1 MATATA
7 VPEQQQPQMSGF
19 ARAFN
24 VLFSPKATFEDI
36 VRKPSWIVPIAL
48 LTIFSIGAGAL
59 ISKKVDWA
67 SFIRAQSEK
76 SAAFQQLSDDQ
87 KQQRVDIGAKFAPM
101 AAWIFAVCGPILFAV
116 ILTLVYWAAFNVISG
131 AQLRFGVPFGIVS
144 HSFMPSIFATILL
157 IVVLS
162 MKSYGEVNPNT
173 MLASNLA
180 AYVPSD
186 SPNWLISLGQS
197 LDVFWIW
204 TMALLV
210 IGFKAANPRKIS
222 SASAFGTV
230 FGLWAIY
237 VLVKVGWA
245 SMM

>member
-1 MATATA
+1 MATAAA
-7 VPEQQQPQMSGF
+7 VPEQPQGQMSGF

-36 VRKPSWIVPIAL
+36 ARKPSWVVPIVL

-59 ISKKVDWA
+59 ISKKVDWS

-76 SAAFQQLSDDQ
+76 SASFQQLSEDQ
-87 KQQRVDIGAKFAPM
+87 KQQRVEIGAKFAPG
-101 AAWIFAVCGPILFAV
+101 AAWGFAICGPILFAV

-131 AQLRFGVPFGIVS
+131 AQLRFGVPFGIVT
-144 HSFMPSIFATILL
+144 HAFMPSIFATILL
-157 IVVLS
+157 IIVLS
-162 MKSYGEVNPNT
+162 MKSYGDVNPNT

-180 AYVPSD
+180 AYLSPD
-186 SPNWLISLGQS
+186 SPNWMVSLGQS
-197 LDVFWIW
+197 IDIFWIW
-204 TMALLV
+204 TLILLA

-222 SASAFGTV
+222 SAGAYGTV
-230 FGLWAIY
+230 FGLWVIY

-245 SMM
+245 AML